1 MKKVVLASLLSL
13 ASFTSAAQW
22 QAGAG
27 LVQLSNSEDDQTIK
41 LTALVAEAKYS
52 FHKTDKVE
60 WLVGARYGFGIQDDE
75 FDFAYGAEID
85 VELDRFVSIDLRAQF
100 AINEQAY
107 FFLTPSY
114 TNAKYTAKFQYFS
127 ESESDWELGGGLG
140 LGYQFNEATAVEASY
155 QRFDETNA
163 LGVSFSYK
171 F

>member
-1 MKKVVLASLLSL
+1 MKRVVLASLLSL

-27 LVQLSNSEDDQTIK
+27 LVQLSNSDDDETIR

-60 WLVGARYGFGIQDDE
+60 WLVGARYGIGIQDDE
-75 FDFAYGAEID
+75 FAFAYGADID
-85 VELDRFVSIDLRAQF
+85 IELDRFMAIDLRAQF
-100 AINEQAY
+100 AVNEQVY

-114 TNAKYTAKFQYFS
+114 ANAKVTYKFQY
-127 ESESDWELGGGLG
+127 ESESDSDWEFGAGLG
-140 LGYQFNEATAVEASY
+140 LGYKFNETASLEASY
-155 QRFDETNA
+155 QRFDETNV

-171 F
+171 Y